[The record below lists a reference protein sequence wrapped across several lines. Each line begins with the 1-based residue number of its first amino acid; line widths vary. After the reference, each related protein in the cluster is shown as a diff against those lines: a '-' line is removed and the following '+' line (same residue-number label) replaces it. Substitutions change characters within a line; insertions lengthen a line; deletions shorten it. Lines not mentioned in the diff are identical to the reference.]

1 MSDTTH
7 QPMLMRVSEVA
18 HELQLARS
26 FVYELIQSG
35 QLPAVR
41 IGRSVRVPRAELE
54 AWVRERAE
62 VNDHYQYQAVSP
74 GRGSR

>member
-1 MSDTTH
+1 MNHSTR

-35 QLPAVR
+35 QLPVVR

-54 AWVRERAE
+54 TWIQGRV
-62 VNDHYQYQAVSP
+62 QADGQSQSGEAP
-74 GRGSR
+74 

>member
-1 MSDTTH
+1 MSDTVRH
-7 QPMLMRVSEVA
+7 PMLMRVSEVT

-54 AWVRERAE
+54 AWVQERAH
-62 VNDHYQYQAVSP
+62 VDIM
-74 GRGSR
+74 

>member
-1 MSDTTH
+1 MNDMTR

-18 HELQLARS
+18 HELRLARS

-41 IGRSVRVPRAELE
+41 IGRSIRVPRAELE
-54 AWVRERAE
+54 AWVHERA
-62 VNDHYQYQAVSP
+62 QADARYS
-74 GRGSR
+74 